1 MVLKKRRKLCAV
13 CTQLHRLPT
22 ALGPPEQ
29 ARALGGGGGRAHH
42 VFHADADLAVA
53 VEGPVEAHNVRGVAL
68 VQHLQLSDDL
78 VPDGRLDLQVDQ
90 LRERGARGQGST
102 AEGAGKEG
110 SSTYLGAEDAHPRAD
125 LNRNVHRIW
134 KMGAT
139 CTP

>member
-1 MVLKKRRKLCAV
+1 MQCVHSCTASPLCWAPWNRPGLWGV
-13 CTQLHRLPT
+13 GEGQ
-22 ALGPPEQ
+22 
-29 ARALGGGGGRAHH
+29 AHH
-42 VFHADADLAVA
+42 VLHADADLAVA

-68 VQHLQLSDDL
+68 MQHLQLSDDL

-90 LRERGARGQGST
+90 LRERGAWGQGRT

-110 SSTYLGAEDAHPRAD
+110 SSTYLGAEDAHPSAD

-139 CTP
+139 CAP